1 MSTAAETIIPSTSH
15 PQVRWLHDD
24 QMGAER
30 SAVLVLSG
38 DWTIRS
44 LQHVPRLD
52 EPIKDEPKPRIVLRS
67 EMTAFDG
74 AAALVLARWI
84 RQWRTS
90 GLTVDLSELPSRET
104 GLLALLDERL
114 VDSTP
119 QPTHKPSLIARLGE
133 ATVGQWHEASAFL
146 SFLGELVWRGT
157 PLLLAFW
164 RIRWRA
170 VLSEIEAAGVRAL
183 GIVGL
188 LSFMIGMVMA
198 YQGGATL
205 QNYGANVLIVDLVG
219 IITLREMGP
228 LLAAIIV
235 AGRTGSSYT
244 AQLGTM
250 RITEEIDALRAIG
263 VPPFE
268 ILIFPKVLALVLTLP
283 LLSVFADLMGLLGGA
298 VVANFGFG
306 VTFSVYFDRM
316 PEAVSLTTLWLGLIK
331 APVFAIV
338 IALIGCMQG
347 LRVRGS
353 AAEVGR
359 ATTVSVVQAIFMVIV
374 IDATFSVLYNLMGY

>member
-1 MSTAAETIIPSTSH
+1 MTTAAETIIPPTAA

-24 QMGAER
+24 QMGAQQN
-30 SAVLVLSG
+30 AVLVLSG

-44 LQHVPRLD
+44 LQHVPKVD
-52 EPIKDEPKPRIVLRS
+52 APTKGAVKPQIVLRS

-74 AAALVLARWI
+74 SAALVLARWI
-84 RQWRTS
+84 RQWRAA
-90 GLTVDLSELPSRET
+90 GLAVDLSEFPSRET
-104 GLLALLDERL
+104 GLLTLLDERL

-133 ATVGQWHEASAFL
+133 VAVGQWHEASSFL
-146 SFLGELVWRGT
+146 SFLGELVWRGF
-157 PLLLAFW
+157 PLLIAFW
-164 RIRWRA
+164 SIRWRA
-170 VLSEIEAAGVRAL
+170 VISEIEAAGVRAL

-205 QNYGANVLIVDLVG
+205 ENYGANVLIVNLVG

-298 VVANFGFG
+298 VVANYGYG
-306 VTFSVYFDRM
+306 VSFSVFFQRM
-316 PEAVSLTTLWLGLIK
+316 PEVVSLTTLWLGLIK
-331 APVFAIV
+331 APVFAVV

-374 IDATFSVLYNLMGY
+374 IDAAFSVLYNLMGY

>member
-1 MSTAAETIIPSTSH
+1 METESAILTLTGAWTVHNMQHVPALKMPEARTIRLQSAFSGFDSSAAMVIA
-15 PQVRWLHDD
+15 RWLH
-24 QMGAER
+24 
-30 SAVLVLSG
+30 
-38 DWTIRS
+38 
-44 LQHVPRLD
+44 
-52 EPIKDEPKPRIVLRS
+52 
-67 EMTAFDG
+67 
-74 AAALVLARWI
+74 
-84 RQWRTS
+84 QWRAA
-90 GLTVDLSELPSRET
+90 GIAVDVSRLPEQERT
-104 GLLALLDERL
+104 LLGLLDARL
-114 VDSTP
+114 VDEPPERTRRASWLVRVG
-119 QPTHKPSLIARLGE
+119 QGAMGQVDE
-133 ATVGQWHEASAFL
+133 ATSFL
-146 SFLGELVWRGT
+146 RFLGELFWRGV
-157 PLLLAFW
+157 PLLLMFW
-164 RIRWRA
+164 RIRWSA
-170 VLSEIEAAGVRAL
+170 VLTEIDAAGVRAL

-205 QNYGANVLIVDLVG
+205 SNYGANILLVNLVG
-219 IITLREMGP
+219 ILTLREMGP

-250 RITEEIDALRAIG
+250 RITEEIDALRALG

-268 ILIFPKVLALVLTLP
+268 ILVFPKVVALILTLP
-283 LLSVFADLMGLLGGA
+283 LLSIFADLMGLLGGA
-298 VVANFGFG
+298 VVANYGYG
-306 VTFSVYFDRM
+306 VSFAVYFERI
-316 PEAVSLTTLWLGLIK
+316 PVVIGVSTLWLGLIK

-374 IDATFSVLYNLMGY
+374 IDAGFSVLYNLLGY

>member
-1 MSTAAETIIPSTSH
+1 MET
-15 PQVRWLHDD
+15 
-24 QMGAER
+24 E
-30 SAVLVLSG
+30 SAVLTLSG
-38 DWTIRS
+38 AWTVHN
-44 LQHVPRLD
+44 LQHVPALKMPEARTIRLQ
-52 EPIKDEPKPRIVLRS
+52 S
-67 EMTAFDG
+67 AFSGFDSS
-74 AAALVLARWI
+74 AAMVIARWLH
-84 RQWRTS
+84 QWRAA
-90 GLTVDLSELPSRET
+90 GIAVDVSSLPEQERT
-104 GLLALLDERL
+104 LLGLLDARL
-114 VDSTP
+114 VDEPPERTRRASWLVRVG
-119 QPTHKPSLIARLGE
+119 QGAMGQVDE
-133 ATVGQWHEASAFL
+133 ATSFL
-146 SFLGELVWRGT
+146 RFLGELFWRGV
-157 PLLLAFW
+157 PLLLMFW
-164 RIRWRA
+164 RIRWSA
-170 VLSEIEAAGVRAL
+170 VLTEIDAAGVRAL

-205 QNYGANVLIVDLVG
+205 SNYGANILLVNLVG
-219 IITLREMGP
+219 ILTLREMGP

-250 RITEEIDALRAIG
+250 RITEEIDALRALG

-268 ILIFPKVLALVLTLP
+268 ILVFPKVVALILTLP
-283 LLSVFADLMGLLGGA
+283 LLSIFADLMGLLGGA
-298 VVANFGFG
+298 VVANYGYG
-306 VTFSVYFDRM
+306 VSFAVYFERI
-316 PEAVSLTTLWLGLIK
+316 PVVIGVSTLWLGLIK

-374 IDATFSVLYNLMGY
+374 IDAGFSVLYNLLGY

>member
-1 MSTAAETIIPSTSH
+1 
-15 PQVRWLHDD
+15 
-24 QMGAER
+24 
-30 SAVLVLSG
+30 
-38 DWTIRS
+38 
-44 LQHVPRLD
+44 
-52 EPIKDEPKPRIVLRS
+52 
-67 EMTAFDG
+67 
-74 AAALVLARWI
+74 
-84 RQWRTS
+84 
-90 GLTVDLSELPSRET
+90 
-104 GLLALLDERL
+104 
-114 VDSTP
+114 
-119 QPTHKPSLIARLGE
+119 
-133 ATVGQWHEASAFL
+133 
-146 SFLGELVWRGT
+146 
-157 PLLLAFW
+157 
-164 RIRWRA
+164 
-170 VLSEIEAAGVRAL
+170 
-183 GIVGL
+183 
-188 LSFMIGMVMA
+188 GMVMA

-205 QNYGANVLIVDLVG
+205 ENYGANVLIVNLVG

-268 ILIFPKVLALVLTLP
+268 ILIFPKVLALALTLP

-298 VVANFGFG
+298 VVANYGYG
-306 VTFSVYFDRM
+306 VSFSVFFQRI
-316 PEAVSLTTLWLGLIK
+316 PEVVSLTTLWLGLIK

-374 IDATFSVLYNLMGY
+374 IDAAFSVLYNLMGY